1 RGEVKYHTFHAQTW
15 MKSLLQG
22 SEESRLR
29 MLSALKEVW
38 PLALGMFEA
47 WPGETDLMQEP
58 GSQGDPWYPGE
69 KNLQDLWQTRA
80 MESLASWGV
89 EVEDLGLQRSEPVLG
104 GRQGYHS
111 EHLAP
116 LLEEMTAVF
125 RLDPQAEW

>member
-1 RGEVKYHTFHAQTW
+1 
-15 MKSLLQG
+15 
-22 SEESRLR
+22 
-29 MLSALKEVW
+29 
-38 PLALGMFEA
+38 
-47 WPGETDLMQEP
+47 
-58 GSQGDPWYPGE
+58 SQGDPWYPGE

-89 EVEDLGLQRSEPVLG
+89 EVEVLGLQRLEPVLG